1 MPFRIWY
8 YFRQGW
14 ATYFAFIFA
23 AVNTLTVTY
32 YLAID
37 KIPDLV
43 VFFPS
48 FTIYVLFMITVGI
61 PLLVLIGYVHFK
73 RSPAFGSEQDV
84 TQESYPYNY
93 KLPPGYWRLALVPAL
108 LEIIRLNL
116 KLMNKES
123 LDDKELNSLKDI
135 QKKLEILKDGG
146 YVGKPK
152 RMSI

>member
-1 MPFRIWY
+1 M
-8 YFRQGW
+8 
-14 ATYFAFIFA
+14 
-23 AVNTLTVTY
+23 
-32 YLAID
+32 
-37 KIPDLV
+37 
-43 VFFPS
+43 VF
-48 FTIYVLFMITVGI
+48 VGI

-108 LEIIRLNL
+108 LEIISLNL

-123 LDDKELNSLKDI
+123 LDDKELNYLKDI